1 MCSGGRDKVCGGDAP
16 HREGPRPPGGAPRG
30 LDASSGGPLSPDG
43 VGDIPRA
50 HVAARHW
57 GRGGGG
63 GGAPGR
69 PARGLPGRGSGPA
82 SIVCLGCDR
91 PKPLKGCLGPHR
103 VSLLGWV
110 TEEGFWYPGW
120 ANRPLPVPSV
130 GRCSWGP
137 YPVPIGVSIVFWG
150 ALGRPLRAV
159 ASKRSSLGIGTR
171 FKETS
176 TMSKIGEGPGSQ

>member
-69 PARGLPGRGSGPA
+69 PARGLPGGGSGPA

-91 PKPLKGCLGPHR
+91 PKPLKGCLGPYR

-110 TEEGFWYPGW
+110 TEEGFLVPRVGEPAAPG
-120 ANRPLPVPSV
+120 P
-130 GRCSWGP
+130 
-137 YPVPIGVSIVFWG
+137 
-150 ALGRPLRAV
+150 LGRQVLVGPLSRPDRGVDRVLGRAR
-159 ASKRSSLGIGTR
+159 APPPCRGIEALVFGYR
-171 FKETS
+171 DAL
-176 TMSKIGEGPGSQ
+176 